1 MELDD
6 ENLLPLSGSPNPLFL
21 FAHPNNYQGEFI
33 TDIQV
38 SRDYGLSITSKGKVS
53 IHSIPSFEEI
63 CSKTPQNFVSCIIQ
77 NNENF
82 IILHS
87 TRPFIYNTLFSVTNY
102 SLKRPPAQGSFN
114 GQHILV
120 NGSYCNNM
128 LVGLTNSNAL
138 CLWDVRTDESPNML
152 TLPSN
157 LNVQDVTINNDV
169 IVIGHGRGFI
179 SELDFRN
186 MKQRMNQID
195 ISSQIIDLHSKNSQ
209 NKSFDH
215 RFRLAKNN
223 YEPWIIGFQFCN
235 GPSGIVDLMS
245 KKVTHQI
252 DPPPYLGAV
261 GNNKPRPIFYKNSFC
276 AAYSWSNVIQ
286 VLNYT
291 KYNYGYNYNN
301 EICNS
306 NDDDS
311 SQGDETEDNSLSD
324 FRKVIQV
331 GISPISL
338 AAHDDIDG
346 IFAASA
352 PGEIFRVF

>member
-1 MELDD
+1 MEFDD

-21 FAHPNNYQGEFI
+21 FAHPNNGQGEFV

-38 SRDYGLSITSKGKVS
+38 SRDFGLSVTSKGKVC
-53 IHSIPSFEEI
+53 IHSIPSFELLNEK
-63 CSKTPQNFVSCIIQ
+63 SPQNFVSCIIQ
-77 NNENF
+77 DNDHF

-87 TRPFIYNTLFSVTNY
+87 TRPFIYNSSFSVTTY
-102 SLKRPPAQGSFN
+102 SLKRPPAQNFRN
-114 GQHILV
+114 EQQFLV
-120 NGSYCNNM
+120 NGSYFNNI

-138 CLWDVRTDESPNML
+138 CMWDVRSDESPHLL

-169 IVIGHGRGFI
+169 IVIGHGKGFI
-179 SELDFRN
+179 SELDIRN

-195 ISSQIIDLHSKNSQ
+195 ISSQIIDLQSKPHN
-209 NKSFDH
+209 DH
-215 RFRLAKNN
+215 RFKLAKSN

-245 KKVTHQI
+245 KKVIHQI
-252 DPPPYLGAV
+252 DPPPYTGTR

-276 AAYSWSNVIQ
+276 TAYSWSNSIQ

-291 KYNYGYNYNN
+291 KFNYGYSYNN
-301 EICNS
+301 ETCKSGEEENS
-306 NDDDS
+306 QSNENDDL
-311 SQGDETEDNSLSD
+311 ED
-324 FRKVIQV
+324 FRKLIEVEICPV
-331 GISPISL
+331 SL
-338 AAHDDIDG
+338 ASHDDIDG

-352 PGEIFRVF
+352 TGEIFHVF